1 MCLEHEPLN
10 FKNIHPTVNTFK
22 FQLYNHTSGAWLNF
36 VSAFEPSIYY
46 LYHMCL
52 EHEPLT
58 FKKPIPPSVTLSFTI
73 ANTLSLVSAY
83 EPSIYYL
90 YSKYTGGPSMY
101 YMFGRMSDCI
111 FSLQPSAYNV
121 WSILLIF

>member
-10 FKNIHPTVNTFK
+10 FNTIHPSANTFK
-22 FQLYNHTSGAWLNF
+22 FQIYNHTGSAWLNF
-36 VSAFEPSIYY
+36 VSAFKLYTYY

-101 YMFGRMSDCI
+101 YMFGRMSDWTASLA
-111 FSLQPSAYNV
+111 FSLPHITFGLFY
-121 WSILLIF
+121 